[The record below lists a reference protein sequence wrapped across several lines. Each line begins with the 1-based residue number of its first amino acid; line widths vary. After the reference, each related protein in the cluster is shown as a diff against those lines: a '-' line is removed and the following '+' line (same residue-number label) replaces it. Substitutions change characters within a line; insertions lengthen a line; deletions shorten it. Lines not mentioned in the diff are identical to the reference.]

1 MKRTEILRTA
11 ALYKELMEE
20 YKLQC
25 TCDRERRKKKVDL
38 VSAWSGL
45 ETTLDFVAHQGNENI
60 DAQIISA
67 SGSRRSSMVTI
78 KRTHHMS
85 LRNVSLQP

>member
-25 TCDRERRKKKVDL
+25 TCDRDRRKKKVDL
-38 VSAWSGL
+38 VSAWSGNP
-45 ETTLDFVAHQGNENI
+45 EMMFSKVVHDKDFLYK
-60 DAQIISA
+60 S
-67 SGSRRSSMVTI
+67 T
-78 KRTHHMS
+78 
-85 LRNVSLQP
+85 